1 MGGTLIDYILTV
13 AAIVVGIMLLMGK
26 GEIFMKGGNTELRKK
41 LYDEKKMEKV
51 SGIALI
57 LIGAATGI
65 SKLTTN
71 PIVQIVY
78 LVFLVVVFIVWVYML
93 KVKCK
98 KKV

>member
-1 MGGTLIDYILTV
+1 
-13 AAIVVGIMLLMGK
+13 
-26 GEIFMKGGNTELRKK
+26 
-41 LYDEKKMEKV
+41 MEKV

-65 SKLTTN
+65 STLTTN

>member
-65 SKLTTN
+65 STLTTN